1 MSFFL
6 GGCILNTQIWAQVGT
21 MFSSVWIGK
30 AQKTGVRWGSGDG
43 EKLLGHQERG
53 RGKRWREYS

>member
-1 MSFFL
+1 
-6 GGCILNTQIWAQVGT
+6 